1 MLEGRTYKHSLDEF
15 KGKFW
20 TVYKVGSFCSM
31 YINYCHWPSLTNWLV
46 CGCVV
51 TVWWMCGHCVIP
63 LWSLCDPL
71 VVTVWSPC
79 SHCVVPM
86 WSPCG
91 YRVVMWSPC
100 DPHVV
105 NVVTVVTCSQADWMV
120 WPAAQYL
127 NFYLLPPHLRVVY
140 VAAVTGCWDGYLS
153 YVKHKVP
160 TLLANPLLNWCYV
173 IKII

>member
-1 MLEGRTYKHSLDEF
+1 M
-15 KGKFW
+15 
-20 TVYKVGSFCSM
+20 V
-31 YINYCHWPSLTNWLV
+31 
-46 CGCVV
+46 
-51 TVWWMCGHCVIP
+51 P
-63 LWSLCDPL
+63 LWSLCGHH

-79 SHCVVPM
+79 DHRLVTVWTLIP
-86 WSPCG
+86 
-91 YRVVMWSPC
+91 MWSPC

-105 NVVTVVTCSQADWMV
+105 TVVTVVTCSQADWMV

-160 TLLANPLLNWCYV
+160 TLLANPLLN
-173 IKII
+173 